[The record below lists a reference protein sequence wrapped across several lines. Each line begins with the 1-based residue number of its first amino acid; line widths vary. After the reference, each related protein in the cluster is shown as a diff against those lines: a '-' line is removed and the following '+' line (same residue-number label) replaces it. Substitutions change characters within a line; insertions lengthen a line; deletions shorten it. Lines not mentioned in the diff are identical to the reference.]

1 LNGQRNGAEINR
13 NPENF
18 RRPAL
23 AVRDAAVEPHLTER
37 LWRDDASVA
46 DASAITAELTDAVID
61 RLLSVPPDLEARVY
75 EAMRYS
81 ALAPGKRMRPLLVLA
96 GARLFGV
103 VERSALQVAA
113 AIEMVHAYSLIHDD
127 LPAMDN
133 SDLRRGRPTCH
144 KKFDDATAVLAGD
157 GLLTMAFGVLA
168 HPDTHG
174 DPAVRCELVAALA
187 QAAGAAGMVGGQMID
202 LIAEKQILDIGATT
216 RLQRMK
222 TGALIAF
229 ACEAGAI
236 LAKAPAEM
244 RTALRGYAHDLG
256 LAFQIAD
263 DLLDIEGSAAETG
276 KPIGADAAAGKATF
290 VSILGVERARAQ
302 AELLVRQAA
311 AHLDLFEERA
321 ELLRQVARFV
331 VNRRM

>member
-1 LNGQRNGAEINR
+1 LTESLWLDSASVDE
-13 NPENF
+13 
-18 RRPAL
+18 A
-23 AVRDAAVEPHLTER
+23 AAVT
-37 LWRDDASVA
+37 V
-46 DASAITAELTDAVID
+46 TLTDSIID
-61 RLLSVPPDLEARVY
+61 RLLKAPPGLEARVY

-81 ALAPGKRMRPLLVLA
+81 ALAPGKRLRPLLVLA
-96 GARLFGV
+96 GAQLFGV
-103 VERSALQVAA
+103 AQTSALQVAA

-144 KKFDDATAVLAGD
+144 KAFDDATAVLAGD
-157 GLLTMAFGVLA
+157 GLLTMAFEVLA
-168 HPDTHG
+168 QPDTHG
-174 DPAVRCELVAALA
+174 DPAVRCELVSALA
-187 QAAGAAGMVGGQMID
+187 MAAGAAGMVGGQMID
-202 LIAEKQILDIGATT
+202 LIAETRALDIGAIT

-229 ACEAGAI
+229 SCEAGAI
-236 LAKAPAEM
+236 LAKTPHEL

-263 DLLDIEGSAAETG
+263 DLLDVEGSAEETG
-276 KPIGADAAAGKATF
+276 KPVGADAAAGKATF

-302 AELLVRQAA
+302 ARVLVDQAV
-311 AHLDLFEERA
+311 AHLDLFEQRA

-331 VNRRM
+331 IDRRT

>member
-1 LNGQRNGAEINR
+1 M
-13 NPENF
+13 
-18 RRPAL
+18 
-23 AVRDAAVEPHLTER
+23 TET
-37 LWRDDASVA
+37 LWPDDVSVA
-46 DASAITAELTDAVID
+46 DATAVATGLTDALIE
-61 RLLSVPPDLEARVY
+61 RLLAVPPGLEARVY

-81 ALAPGKRMRPLLVLA
+81 ALAPGKRLRPLLVLA

-103 VERSALQVAA
+103 ARHSALQVAA

-144 KKFDDATAVLAGD
+144 KRFDEATAVLAGD
-157 GLLTMAFGVLA
+157 GLLTMAFEVLA
-168 HPDTHG
+168 DPDTHG
-174 DPAVRCELVAALA
+174 DPAVRVELVSALA
-187 QAAGAAGMVGGQMID
+187 SAAGAAGMVGGQMID
-202 LIAEKQILDIGATT
+202 LIAEKQPLDIGAIT

-236 LAKAPAEM
+236 LAKTASER

-263 DLLDIEGSAAETG
+263 DLLDVEGSPAETG
-276 KPIGADAAAGKATF
+276 KPVGADAAAGKATF

-302 AELLVRQAA
+302 AGLLVEQAI
-311 AHLDLFEERA
+311 AHLDLFAERA

-331 VNRRM
+331 VNRRA